1 MNGLN
6 QMNDSEGLE
15 RDEVGKSLLER
26 TNEILAITRADLSRG
41 SSISVPVAQLST
53 LGAGVASLVPALR
66 TVIQTTSIETQGLYR
81 LANVGVNDA
90 LKKAKNGNFWGAF
103 KTVEG
108 KSKLVQLQEASPS
121 SQTTTVHM
129 PIDPATVMMA
139 AALFSI
145 EQQLGNIAEME
156 KQILSF
162 LETEKES
169 AIEADVETLSTIVAK
184 YKFNW
189 DNEHFVASNH
199 KLVLDI
205 QRTARKH
212 MNSYQKEVSEV
223 LRAKRLVVS
232 QSKVNTALQGLLK
245 KFKYYRL
252 SLYTFSLAS
261 LLEIML
267 SGDFKEEN
275 IACIKTEI
283 ENLALAYRDIYGQCS
298 LYLEKLSDSS
308 LETSALKGLGAASKT
323 VGKFIGSIP
332 IVKEGLVDEFLQD
345 SGAQLKKNAVGIE
358 KKIVESFA
366 EISNPEVRVFIEEM
380 EDMIQ
385 IYGHTTDICFDE
397 NHIYLVAG

>member
-1 MNGLN
+1 MGEFVGLNGLN
-6 QMNDSEGLE
+6 QMDDSEGLE

-26 TNEILAITRADLSRG
+26 TNEILATTRADLSRG
-41 SSISVPVAQLST
+41 SSISVPVAQLSA

-66 TVIQTTSIETQGLYR
+66 TVTQTTSVETQGLYR

-90 LKKAKNGNFWGAF
+90 LKKVKNGNFWGAF

-121 SQTTTVHM
+121 SQTATVHM

-232 QSKVNTALQGLLK
+232 QSKVNIALQDLLK

-252 SLYTFSLAS
+252 
-261 LLEIML
+261 
-267 SGDFKEEN
+267 
-275 IACIKTEI
+275 
-283 ENLALAYRDIYGQCS
+283 
-298 LYLEKLSDSS
+298 
-308 LETSALKGLGAASKT
+308 
-323 VGKFIGSIP
+323 
-332 IVKEGLVDEFLQD
+332 
-345 SGAQLKKNAVGIE
+345 
-358 KKIVESFA
+358 
-366 EISNPEVRVFIEEM
+366 
-380 EDMIQ
+380 
-385 IYGHTTDICFDE
+385 
-397 NHIYLVAG
+397 